1 MPEITQEYK
10 GTVIVPAAGTFYKG
24 ILDKSCWG
32 ESLSHGKKSNRKQM
46 AAIYRWI
53 DSVAA
58 TISKENR
65 ITGSASDMHLSLA
78 ADVGF
83 RAPRFQSLRMPVCK
97 ELPDV
102 RETTPF
108 IHFGVSP
115 NTMLVLYK

>member
-10 GTVIVPAAGTFYKG
+10 GTVVVPTAGTFYKG

-32 ESLSHGKKSNRKQM
+32 ESPRHGKKSNWKQM

-53 DSVAA
+53 ESVAA

-65 ITGSASDMHLSLA
+65 ITGSASDTHLSLA
-78 ADVGF
+78 ADVGS

-102 RETTPF
+102 R
-108 IHFGVSP
+108 
-115 NTMLVLYK
+115 